1 MIRFFKSIFFVFFI
15 IINCYAQN
23 NKLESIGF
31 PINTLEYSEFSPT
44 ISADGKTLIFESDR
58 SGQWRLYS
66 SQLQNNGTWSAPVEL
81 SEINELVKG
90 GEFLGGP
97 CLSYDGQKLF
107 FCSNMKG
114 TFGGVD
120 LWVSEKLNDVWKAPK
135 NLGRTINT
143 AGYEGFPS
151 LSPDGKTI
159 YYMRSGTKKSVDG
172 KACTVLYTAEKR
184 GGFFINPK
192 SMPLPVNTGCEGY
205 PRIMADGK
213 TLIFSSKRTGG
224 KGGNDL
230 YLSRLQAGR
239 WTTPQPLDFLNSQK
253 DDELITV
260 PSSGD
265 CMYLSSTTNN
275 NKDDI
280 FKISLPKEFQPEK
293 VVVVEGVVT
302 NQTTNQPMEARV
314 NVSDI
319 NSNKQLMEVTNDSS
333 SGKYVLYLEKGKTY
347 DVSVTSK
354 GYNFQSEK
362 YETNQMITNSK
373 IKKDIVLEP
382 LELNASFRLNNIF
395 FDFDSSVV
403 KKESTL
409 ELNRVIEL
417 MKNNPT
423 MVVEISAHTD
433 NKGSDDYNLKLSQAR
448 AESVVMYLKSN
459 GITANRL
466 KAVGYGESKPTV
478 ENTSDE
484 NRALNRRVEFKI
496 IKL

>member
-1 MIRFFKSIFFVFFI
+1 MIRFLSYVFLILVF
-15 IINCYAQN
+15 NCYAQN
-23 NKLESIGF
+23 NKLVSIGS
-31 PINTLEYSEFSPT
+31 PINTLDYSEFAPT

-66 SQLQNNGTWSAPVEL
+66 SQLQQNGIWGTPVEL
-81 SEINELVKG
+81 TEINNLVKG

-114 TFGGVD
+114 TIGGVD
-120 LWVSEKLNDVWKAPK
+120 LWVSEKQNDIWRAPK

-159 YYMRSGTKKSVDG
+159 YYMRSGTKKSTDG

-184 GGFFINPK
+184 GAFFINPK
-192 SMPLPVNTGCEGY
+192 AMPLPVNTGCEGY

-213 TLIFSSKRTGG
+213 TLIFSSKRSGG

-230 YLSRLQAGR
+230 YLSKWQAGK
-239 WTTPQPLDFLNSQK
+239 WTSPQPLTFLNSEK

-265 CMYLSSTTNN
+265 CMYLSSTNKN

-280 FKISLPKEFQPEK
+280 YTISLPKEFQPEK

-302 NQTTNQPMEARV
+302 NQTTHQPMQAHV
-314 NVSDI
+314 HVSDI
-319 NSNKQLMEVTNDSS
+319 NTNKPLMEVSNDSV
-333 SGKYVLYLEKGKTY
+333 SGKYILYLEKGKTY
-347 DVSVTSK
+347 DVSVSSK

-362 YETNQMITNSK
+362 YETKNIPSNTKISK
-373 IKKDIVLEP
+373 NIELEP
-382 LELNASFRLNNIF
+382 LKLNASFRLNNIF
-395 FDFDSSVV
+395 FDFDSSAV
-403 KKESTL
+403 KQESTL

-417 MKNNPT
+417 MKNNPS
-423 MVVEISAHTD
+423 MEVEISAHTD
-433 NKGSDDYNLKLSQAR
+433 NKGSDEYNLKLSQAR
-448 AESVVMYLKSN
+448 AESVVFYLRQH
-459 GITANRL
+459 GIAPNRL
-466 KAVGYGESKPTV
+466 KAVGYGESVPSV
-478 ENTSDE
+478 ENTTEE